1 MSKNPKFTEET
12 GHLIGKGDFGAVFL
26 VKMPDGRR
34 AAKKYSDLK
43 LHTAHE
49 IKLMLQETN
58 LLQQVQHPNII
69 ESFGQVHDVQNRTLS
84 IYMRYA
90 EQGDLL
96 SYIQSQQ
103 RPNRAQATQAL
114 AELSDA
120 LHYLHNFGQRTGS
133 INFGSIIHRD
143 IKPANIL
150 LDRKHFV
157 HADLG
162 IARRLDPGSVGQSVR
177 GTFGYMAPELA
188 KGEPYTTKVDLFSLG
203 ITLIEFITGKRN
215 GTVHLPDEFDTLRTS
230 LKAMCAYSPHTR
242 PEASD
247 ILNLP
252 AVETALSKRDC
263 HLANLEIEELKAGLK
278 RSQEAERAALEQ
290 LAQAKLE
297 AKRARN
303 ELSLQRGSTRCDN
316 KDDVLDRIKA
326 LASSP
331 AASRDRDFT
340 STSSSPERTT
350 RTTRQT
356 APSRPVVLSS
366 LRTTFKSLQ
375 IASKLSDVTFPRAVL
390 VEHAKKL
397 GLLPAETG
405 EEYVG
410 NILASNKDEWES
422 RGKSWKLRN

>member
-162 IARRLDPGSVGQSVR
+162 IARRLDPGSVGQSPPLR
-177 GTFGYMAPELA
+177 QGATRR
-188 KGEPYTTKVDLFSLG
+188 
-203 ITLIEFITGKRN
+203 RN